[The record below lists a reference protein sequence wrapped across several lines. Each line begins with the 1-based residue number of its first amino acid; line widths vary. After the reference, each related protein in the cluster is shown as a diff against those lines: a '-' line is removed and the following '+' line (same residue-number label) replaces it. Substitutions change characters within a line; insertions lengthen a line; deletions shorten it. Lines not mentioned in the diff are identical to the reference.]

1 MTDTGGGGRSS
12 VGRIGRDVFAVLAGI
27 ADLGLETAED
37 LLGRARGL
45 LGRSDLPDLAADAHA
60 DLRARGEV
68 VLGRFG
74 PPAEA
79 HMEVL
84 ARRANAARDAV
95 GDPVGDAAGDAA
107 GAARGV
113 VGES

>member
-12 VGRIGRDVFAVLAGI
+12 AGQVGRDVFAVLAGI
-27 ADLGLETAED
+27 ADLGLETAEG

-60 DLRARGEV
+60 DLKARGEV

-79 HMEVL
+79 HMETL
-84 ARRANAARDAV
+84 ARRADTARGVGGDIGGGVGVGGDAV
-95 GDPVGDAAGDAA
+95 G
-107 GAARGV
+107 
-113 VGES
+113 ES